1 MSKILLIEDENI
13 LAESIADALEVEGH
27 ETKIVNTISS
37 AKQYLEN
44 HSSNLILLDLALP
57 DGSGLDFLDFLTNH
71 PQAPTVIVLTAN
83 SSVSTV
89 VQAIRRGAYDY
100 LAKPFELDVLLH
112 RIENAISHREGVAA
126 KTLQLRLNELE
137 KQSKPLVAPL
147 SKQMKELYEHIKRIA
162 VFDSM
167 TVLIIGETGVGK
179 EHICKLLHELSP
191 RSKEPFIAVN
201 CATLDKSLLQSELF
215 GHEKGAFTGATE
227 RRKGLFECA
236 NRGTLFLDEVSEMPM
251 DIQASFLRVLE
262 SRHFRRLGGSLE
274 IETNARILAATNQDL
289 NSLVHK
295 NKFREDLFFRL
306 NQIEIH
312 IPPLRTRP
320 EDIRIL
326 AEHFCNTLS
335 RSLGITISL
344 TEDAFDCLMQYSWP
358 GNIRELKNVIERT
371 VIIKGTGQISGQD
384 FALNNSSINLGF
396 NRSEVVSRANTN
408 NYKFMSLS
416 EMEAS
421 HIEKALN
428 ICSGNRTQAAK
439 LLGIARSSLIRKLE
453 ELAKPNKTT
462 K

>member
-112 RIENAISHREGVAA
+112 RIENAISHREGIAA